1 VPDLISFGMAAA
13 FGIVM
18 LLIFK
23 KLTDIFL
30 LPNADLS
37 VEVARDK
44 NVAALAL
51 TEGVVIAMAVI
62 ISNVV

>member
-1 VPDLISFGMAAA
+1 
-13 FGIVM
+13 M

-23 KLTDIFL
+23 KLTDWFL

-37 VEVARDK
+37 EEVERDH

-62 ISNVV
+62 ISHVV